1 MDTQRTATVGLV
13 LVGLLVGLA
22 WPVIAPNDFILD
34 AGFLILMWMGLASA
48 WNIIGGYTGYVSFGH
63 VAFFGYGMFVT
74 GLLTHAE
81 SALPFFQR
89 NIGVLNGGVGGVM
102 SFLLVLLVGGLSS
115 MVIAAIVAYPVLRL
129 RGHYFAIAMLGIAEA
144 SGAIFLNYTPLQG
157 AQGWQIP
164 IIHPPVLETGTFLYL
179 VMFVVGVGTVVLSWL
194 IKRSKIGYGLI
205 AIREGEEA
213 AKMLG
218 VPVTRYKIYG
228 FVLSAFPPGVI
239 GALYAYHVYLV
250 TAHQAFVVTKTID
263 MIVVTLIGGLGT
275 VTGPIIGAIVF
286 VGLQEIVLSDLL
298 SWHLFVT
305 GLLILGIVLG
315 APKGLVGIAEEFSD
329 NGRILGVDVVG
340 RIGLRSLTAE
350 SNEMEDEQ

>member
-1 MDTQRTATVGLV
+1 MFEDTDILKKGLV
-13 LVGLLVGLA
+13 ALGLLAGLVF
-22 WPVIAPNDFILD
+22 PFVSPNDFILD

-63 VAFFGYGMFVT
+63 VAFFGYGMFTT
-74 GLLTHAE
+74 GILSVQLGIG
-81 SALPFFQR
+81 R
-89 NIGVLNGGVGGVM
+89 NVGSVPELGG
-102 SFLLVLLVGGLSS
+102 FLFVLLMGGLVSA
-115 MVIAAIVAYPVLRL
+115 VIAAIFAYPVLRL

-144 SGAIFLNYTPLQG
+144 SHAIFLNTPQLQG
-157 AQGWQIP
+157 ARGWQIDILQP
-164 IIHPPVLETGTFLYL
+164 FILEGSFLYY
-179 VMFVVGVGTVVLSWL
+179 VMFVAAVLTVVLAYL
-194 IKRSKIGYGLI
+194 VKQSKIGYGLV

-239 GALYAYHVYLV
+239 GAIYAYHIFLV
-250 TAHQAFVVTKTID
+250 SAKEAFIVTKTID

-275 VTGPIIGAIVF
+275 VTGPIVGSIVF

-305 GLLILGIVLG
+305 GALIVFVVLV
-315 APKGLVGIAEEFSD
+315 APKGLVGLVTEYQDS
-329 NGRILGVDVVG
+329 GRVVGVDVREV
-340 RIGLRSLTAE
+340 IGIGSTDTRTNAE
-350 SNEMEDEQ
+350 QEGDQ